1 MRKLR
6 VGRQAVSSVIA
17 GIIILTILFSV
28 FTAFVVVGQQNDRYV
43 NMFYEMSQKDID
55 RFSENITAVYPGLK
69 ETVSTPCCQYNMS
82 LSNLGGVGIQ
92 IAQIYINT
100 TVAGSSGCTP
110 SNNGPCV
117 LSPSLTGANYTFR
130 TSDSF
135 LNPGEF
141 NHMVRFWLPFSLP
154 NAGVQGPLSPANS
167 ISIVTTRG
175 RVFTFQW
182 PFAANPLIIPGFTPN
197 LVRGFTK
204 IAWKGPPD
212 SGPAAGCHAEGT
224 EQRQGPGSTG
234 TLYFVTPWLD
244 PSVVKDAAKP
254 SNPSETIYVYTRLN
268 NTTGIPLS
276 LNSGTII
283 LETADAGSN
292 GKIFFM
298 GGSYIGVYYPVSS
311 TILNPSETIDVLKIG
326 VPGRNGTFIAV
337 FKLTSFDQ
345 TLFSGSGGVPKG
357 GKPGAI
363 FLGTAAL
370 NNQAEDS
377 TYTGMIAFID
387 GIYIRPCDGY
397 TNP

>member
-1 MRKLR
+1 LRRLR
-6 VGRQAVSSVIA
+6 VGRKAVSSVIA

-28 FTAFVVVGQQNDRYV
+28 FTALVVVGQQNDRYV
-43 NMFYEMSQKDID
+43 NTFYEMSQKDID

-69 ETVSTPCCQYNMS
+69 ETVSTPCCEYNMS

-92 IAQIYINT
+92 IAQVYINT
-100 TVAGSSGCTP
+100 TIAGSSGCTP

-117 LSPSLTGANYTFR
+117 LSPSLTGASYTFW

-135 LNPGEF
+135 LNAGEF

-154 NAGVQGPLSPANS
+154 DAGVQGPLSPANS

-175 RVFTFQW
+175 RVFTFLW
-182 PFAANPLIIPGFTPN
+182 PFAANPLVIPGFTPN

-204 IAWKGPPD
+204 IAWKYTQPPPPD

-234 TLYFVTPWLD
+234 NLYFVNAWLD

-254 SNPSETIYVYTRLN
+254 NNPSVTIYVYTRLN
-268 NTTGIPLS
+268 NTTGIPLT

-292 GKIFFM
+292 QKIYFM
-298 GGSYIGVYYPVSS
+298 GGSYVGVYYPVSS
-311 TILNPSETIDVLKIG
+311 AILNPSETIDVLNIG

-337 FKLTSFDQ
+337 FKLSSFDQ
-345 TLFSGSGGVPKG
+345 TLWSGAP
-357 GKPGAI
+357 KPGSI

-370 NNQAEDS
+370 NNQATDS

-387 GIYIRPCDGY
+387 GIYIRPCGGFIPPD
-397 TNP
+397 P